1 MSKPVM
7 SNTVAEEQSAITSA
21 IISSPPRHAAENLA
35 LISVK

>member
-1 MSKPVM
+1 M
-7 SNTVAEEQSAITSA
+7 SNTVAEDTVAEEQSAITSA